1 LSPIL
6 CNTYNPG
13 DMLVWKEEFA
23 LSEIPQNRR
32 VFLVVEQRQETL
44 LVLVAGK
51 LKEINDA
58 LIPFLSSYSTK
69 S

>member
-1 LSPIL
+1 MNQIL
-6 CNTYNPG
+6 CNKYDPG
-13 DMLVWKEEFA
+13 DMLVWKDEFV

-58 LIPFLSSYSTK
+58 LIPFLSSYSIK